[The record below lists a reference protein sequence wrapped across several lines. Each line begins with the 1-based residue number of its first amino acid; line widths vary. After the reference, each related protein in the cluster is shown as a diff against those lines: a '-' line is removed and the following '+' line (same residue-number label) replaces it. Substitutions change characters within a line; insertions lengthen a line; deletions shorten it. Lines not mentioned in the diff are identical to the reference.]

1 MAMTVMN
8 FQRGHPHDDQSYIG
22 EDRFT
27 VSPLPPAALASLPE
41 AATST
46 PMMPES
52 PAASDILP
60 TVSAAPVPPTPA
72 PLLTLVSPSSPAAS
86 APALGSETPVSVA
99 PAPAQP
105 YLDPTSSTPTSFFQ
119 HRAPFLRGFIGVPP
133 PTGSFIDPSTRE
145 LTLVQGSGTA
155 VLSPRYRSTW

>member
-1 MAMTVMN
+1 
-8 FQRGHPHDDQSYIG
+8 
-22 EDRFT
+22 
-27 VSPLPPAALASLPE
+27 
-41 AATST
+41 
-46 PMMPES
+46 MPES

-86 APALGSETPVSVA
+86 APALGSETWTPLRAHLHRFFNTEVSNCLRAFQYDWVESLSAEMASDLVA
-99 PAPAQP
+99 SGSTAAANRDRSPAS
-105 YLDPTSSTPTSFFQ
+105 YSNGI
-119 HRAPFLRGFIGVPP
+119 RYAPFLRGFIGVPP